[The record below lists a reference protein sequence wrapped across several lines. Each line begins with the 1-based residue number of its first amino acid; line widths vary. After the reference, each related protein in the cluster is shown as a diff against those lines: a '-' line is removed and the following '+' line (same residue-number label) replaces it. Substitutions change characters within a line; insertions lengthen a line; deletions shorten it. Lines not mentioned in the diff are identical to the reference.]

1 MRLDIVVPD
10 WAERL
15 ASDLTDMDRAPVV
28 VEPGEVVSYDLPDD
42 VYFEYAFSDETGTL
56 LPDPAVEE
64 RAMTIWYGEVSAV
77 RGPAY
82 RQDELAMPPPDL
94 TLGTTDR
101 LRLQSAAMGGQTR
114 RVSVYTPAGA
124 PDEPLPLVVVQDGVA
139 AYRTGKV
146 HQVAQALVDRGETR
160 HARFA
165 FLEPVD
171 RLVEYAFDDT
181 YQDFM
186 HDELLPHLH
195 DAYALDGDLVWL
207 GFSLGGLASA
217 RAAARVAGR
226 AAAGEARR
234 NTVVAFSGAFKG
246 VPADSDP
253 YRSERSWL
261 LETIDDPSVDIP
273 ADWYLEVGTLEW
285 LLAVNRRAAQALE
298 ERGANVVLRER
309 SAGHNWTSW
318 RNGIPDALRF
328 ALGR

>member
-15 ASDLTDMDRAPVV
+15 ASDLTDMDRASVA
-28 VEPGEVVSYDLPDD
+28 VEGGEVVSYDLPDD
-42 VYFEYAFSDETGTL
+42 VYFEYAFADDSGTL
-56 LPDPAVEE
+56 VPDPAVAE

-77 RGPAY
+77 RGAGY
-82 RQDELAMPPPDL
+82 RRAELAEPPADQI
-94 TLGTTDR
+94 LGATDR

-114 RVSVYTPAGA
+114 RVSVYTPAGV
-124 PDEPLPLVVVQDGVA
+124 PEEPLPLVVVQDGVA

-146 HQVAQALVDRGETR
+146 HQVAQALFDRGEMR
-160 HARFA
+160 PARFA

-186 HDELLPHLH
+186 HDELLPHLR
-195 DAYALDGDLVWL
+195 DSYALNTDVVWL

-217 RAAARVAGR
+217 RAARRATARDEGR
-226 AAAGEARR
+226 
-234 NTVVAFSGAFKG
+234 NVVVAFSGAFKG
-246 VPADSDP
+246 APEDPDP

-261 LETIDDPSVDIP
+261 LEALREPGVDLP
-273 ADWYLEVGTLEW
+273 EDWYLEVGTLEW
-285 LLAVNRRAAQALE
+285 LHDVNEQAARLLAD
-298 ERGANVVLRER
+298 RGATVVLRER